1 MRSFTMAL
9 VLALVM
15 VGQQVQAGAFVIAGF
30 GSDLGK
36 PVAEAVAD
44 LVTDEFTHEFPAT
57 SFQLVVLYDHAKLDT
72 DNVCFAVSGVV
83 PVPQNK
89 LAPVIPGYRFTNIYR
104 DRVDANAKSDAK
116 QKCLLEAIRGS
127 VKAMMAE
134 RASDLRRRAE
144 LP

>member
-1 MRSFTMAL
+1 MRRVKVAL
-9 VLALVM
+9 VLALLM
-15 VGQQVQAGAFVIAGF
+15 VEQQVQAGAFVIAGF
-30 GSDLGK
+30 GPDLGK

-57 SFQLVVLYDHAKLDT
+57 NYQLVALYDHAKLDT
-72 DNVCFAVSGVV
+72 DNICFAVSGVV

-104 DRVDANAKSDAK
+104 DHVDANTKIDAK
-116 QKCLLEAIRGS
+116 QKCLLEAIRGA

-134 RASDLRRRAE
+134 RASDLRRHAE